1 MLEKNK
7 WSIKNRQCTDTDK
20 NGHKT
25 KENIQHDT
33 TQNTKKMSVCEQ
45 RYSRK
50 WAITV
55 SYKIK

>member
-1 MLEKNK
+1 MLGKHK
-7 WSIKNRQCTDTDK
+7 WSIKNRQCTGTCK
-20 NGHKT
+20 NGDKT

>member
-1 MLEKNK
+1 MYRH
-7 WSIKNRQCTDTDK
+7 RQEWAQD
-20 NGHKT
+20 